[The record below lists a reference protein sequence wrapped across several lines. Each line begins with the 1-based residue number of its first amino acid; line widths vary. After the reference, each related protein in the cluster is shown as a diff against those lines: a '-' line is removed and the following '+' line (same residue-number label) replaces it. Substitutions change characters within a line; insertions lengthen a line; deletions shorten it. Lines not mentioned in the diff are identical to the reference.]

1 EYERDWL
8 DMEQPAEKASD
19 MFAMQPPLPPQ
30 EDTLAAE
37 ALEAAQAAG
46 WAGAA
51 EAAQAEAQAAQPSQ
65 EGQGEAAALQPEG
78 SKGSTVLSE
87 AKRVISLAEEN
98 RILEI
103 FGNAK

>member
-1 EYERDWL
+1 MLELRSCRCAAL
-8 DMEQPAEKASD
+8 Q
-19 MFAMQPPLPPQ
+19 
-30 EDTLAAE
+30 AAE

-87 AKRVISLAEEN
+87 AKRVISLAEVTWTN
-98 RILEI
+98 GHCRYCT
-103 FGNAK
+103 